1 MVGRATGLRIE
12 MNLARQARD
21 YAKDHRVVLPQ
32 WGAEVLAVGSGH
44 AVWGSQ
50 RGAPNVSRVFALG
63 LEGPAN
69 PDDLTRAEELYAAH
83 GDRTRVATSPWTHP
97 SLFALLAQRGYRVIG
112 HDNVLTRV
120 LAAAA
125 VALAGPAPTAAGV
138 TVARVAQ
145 EQGAVSAW
153 GRIVR
158 LGFGMDLEDE
168 RFASADRVFEVSTTG
183 TLHLASVDGEPA
195 GGSALE
201 LRDGMATLFATSTV
215 PALRRRGVHGALI
228 AARLAHARAHGADL
242 AVVITDP
249 GSDSQRNLE
258 AHHGFRV
265 AYTTALFE
273 SPAGA

>member
-1 MVGRATGLRIE
+1 M
-12 MNLARQARD
+12 
-21 YAKDHRVVLPQ
+21 
-32 WGAEVLAVGSGH
+32 
-44 AVWGSQ
+44 
-50 RGAPNVSRVFALG
+50 
-63 LEGPAN
+63 N

-83 GDRTRVATSPWTHP
+83 GDRTRVVTSPWAHP
-97 SLFALLAQRGYRVIG
+97 SLFDLLAQRGYRVIG
-112 HDNVLTRV
+112 HDNILTR
-120 LAAAA
+120 LIDAAPAAASA
-125 VALAGPAPTAAGV
+125 ASAAGV

-145 EQGAVSAW
+145 DKAAICAW

-168 RFASADRVFEVSTTG
+168 RFASADRVFEVSKTG
-183 TLHLASVDGEPA
+183 TLYLASVDGEPA

-215 PALRRRGVHGALI
+215 AALRRRGVQGALI
-228 AARLAHARAHGADL
+228 AARVAHARALGADL

-258 AHHGFRV
+258 THHGFRV

-273 SPAGA
+273 SPASA